1 MMDRRQFTSRIVLI
15 LAALSAP
22 FSMAGCGI
30 FSDISAWI
38 PTAIIAINGI
48 VSLLGALVPS
58 GAMAIVVLIDAAL
71 NSLKATI
78 DEYNADTNPADKAT
92 LLAKIRTIL
101 TDISTNFQ
109 SFLNALNIGNNPI
122 VTIVIGLANIV
133 LSAIAGFLNAL
144 PVAAGAGTQVKSA
157 SYTLGGKTWPIIPK
171 LYKSVAAFKSDWNE
185 VCKVNNHPET
195 EIH

>member
-1 MMDRRQFTSRIVLI
+1 MNRRTFVGRMVL
-15 LAALSAP
+15 LVGVLSAP
-22 FSMAGCGI
+22 FSMTGCGI

-38 PTAIIAINGI
+38 PTAIIAVNGI

-58 GAMAIVVLIDAAL
+58 PAMAIVVLIDAAL

-78 DEYNADTNPADKAT
+78 DQYNADTNPADKAT

-101 TDISTNFQ
+101 VDISSNFQ

-122 VTIVIGLANIV
+122 VTIVIGLANII
-133 LSAIAGFLNAL
+133 LSAIAGFINAL
-144 PVAAGAGTQVKSA
+144 PAAGAGTKMASA
-157 SYTLGGKTWPIIPK
+157 TLTLGGKTMPVVPK
-171 LYKSVAAFKSDWNE
+171 LYKNVKDFQADYNE
-185 VCKVNNHPET
+185 VCKINNHPEI